1 MGRLRVV
8 ARAHRRGDRSRFLFW
23 PEETGSLIED
33 ANLAKTRVQPPF
45 FIHVRVWLSWTNEVT
60 RHVGAL

>member
-1 MGRLRVV
+1 MASTGRLRVV

-45 FIHVRVWLSWTNEVT
+45 FHPRQSL
-60 RHVGAL
+60 A